1 MSFSVAA
8 TLQEIRAE
16 IARLQKLERTL
27 AEAAESEDTGLT
39 KSRISPAGAAVISL
53 AAQLRHAKRSG
64 DKATIRRLEK
74 ELKAAKAAKAKA

>member
-27 AEAAESEDTGLT
+27 AEAAESEDGPT